1 MSKPGD
7 GGLFIFLPDKL
18 SEKIVSWQKKL
29 NETDKP
35 MPKPHVT
42 LIYPSFFDRSEWPD
56 NRKSV
61 VECIKKFKPFTL
73 ELSKIDIFKDPYF
86 LWVGPG
92 YNEQNKKLF
101 EMNEMLVNKFED
113 RMTGLNLV
121 PYTPHVSVGTYVSEN
136 NLNKSKIE
144 LTELLKT
151 NVLKFEVKE
160 VYYTVL
166 DTDFRWKIHDL
177 ISLGV

>member
-18 SEKIVSWQKKL
+18 SEKILSWQKKL
-29 NETDKP
+29 NETEKP
-35 MPKPHVT
+35 MPKPHIT
-42 LIYPSFFDRSEWPD
+42 LIYPSFFYRSEWPD

-73 ELSKIDIFKDPYF
+73 ELSKIDIFTDPYF

-101 EMNEMLVNKFED
+101 EMNEMLVKKFED

-121 PYTPHVSVGTYVSEN
+121 PYTPHVSVGTYISEN
-136 NLNKSKIE
+136 NLDKAKIE

-151 NVLKFEVKE
+151 NELTFKVKE
-160 VYYTVL
+160 VFYTVL

>member
-18 SEKIVSWQKKL
+18 SNKIVSWQKKR

-42 LIYPSFFDRSEWPD
+42 LIYPPFFDRSEWPD
-56 NRKSV
+56 NRKKV
-61 VECIKKFKPFTL
+61 VECIKKFKPFSI
-73 ELSKIDIFKDPYF
+73 ELNEIDIFKDPYF

-92 YNEQNKKLF
+92 YNETNKELF
-101 EMNEMLVNKFED
+101 RMNKVLIEKFSD
-113 RMTGLNLV
+113 KMTGLNLV
-121 PYTPHVSVGTYVSEN
+121 PFTPHVSVGTYVSET
-136 NLNKSKIE
+136 NLGKAKIE
-144 LTELLKT
+144 LAELLTT
-151 NVLKFEVKE
+151 NVLKFEVRE
-160 VYYTVL
+160 VFYTVL